1 MVPLSFGTAAVSK
14 AVPGDSRQD
23 FRIMELDCAKAIT
36 YVQRSTECSQQP
48 PLVSRVQRYHVFHAA
63 HRLRQL
69 WGVSGN
75 VGACTPVRYIVR
87 SSPRL
92 TAPPRKFLYN
102 TSSTRFATR
111 AHFLRVPGA
120 LGMPPPP
127 PSCAKRYTLPRSAA
141 QKYSGRLVGVK
152 ESLRVLKRSIAPSRT
167 LSESDRRG
175 CHEAVM

>member
-1 MVPLSFGTAAVSK
+1 VGCPLS
-14 AVPGDSRQD
+14 
-23 FRIMELDCAKAIT
+23 
-36 YVQRSTECSQQP
+36 
-48 PLVSRVQRYHVFHAA
+48 YHVCKDTTFHAA
-63 HRLRQL
+63 HRLTGSGSSA

-111 AHFLRVPGA
+111 AHFLRVPVA

-127 PSCAKRYTLPRSAA
+127 PSCAKRYALPRSAA

-152 ESLRVLKRSIAPSRT
+152 ESLRVIKRSIAPSRT
-167 LSESDRRG
+167 HTLALLLAAHGIARPHVKGAGALGSIWRLDNQLFHVCMRS
-175 CHEAVM
+175 